1 MSAGAGAVL
10 SSLLTVGSQVYAS
23 RQQEK
28 LQNKQLKEQE
38 QAAQKMERE
47 AEKEKKEQLKAGGAE
62 AKKRNLRMRAYRTGQ
77 QSLLSGSAANRGY
90 GLG

>member
-47 AEKEKKEQLKAGGAE
+47 AEKEKRE
-62 AKKRNLRMRAYRTGQ
+62 AI
-77 QSLLSGSAANRGY
+77 
-90 GLG
+90 

>member
-1 MSAGAGAVL
+1 MAGAAPLIV
-10 SSLLTVGSQVYAS
+10 SSLLTAGSQVYAS

-28 LQNKQLKEQE
+28 LQKKQLKQQE
-38 QAAQKMERE
+38 QAAQKMEMK
-47 AEKEKKEQLKAGGAE
+47 AEKEKKEQIKAGGAE

-77 QSLLSGSAANRGY
+77 QSLLSGSAASRGY